1 MKNKGWRRAAA
12 RRRCYYM
19 KKKNTMI
26 GFKNDIL
33 NGWEEDG
40 DPVENTHKAYSG
52 QFWNHH
58 IKEFQTWKE
67 NQKWE
72 EKFASFCSRMWLDY
86 CDENNTLYSYH
97 LDKIQYIDKYES
109 YLVKRFLENDE
120 SV

>member
-19 KKKNTMI
+19 KKEKTI
-26 GFKNDIL
+26 KDI
-33 NGWEEDG
+33 
-40 DPVENTHKAYSG
+40 VENTHRAYSG

-72 EKFASFCSRMWLDY
+72 EKFVSFCSRMWLDY

-97 LDKIQYIDKYES
+97 LKKNEYIDKYES